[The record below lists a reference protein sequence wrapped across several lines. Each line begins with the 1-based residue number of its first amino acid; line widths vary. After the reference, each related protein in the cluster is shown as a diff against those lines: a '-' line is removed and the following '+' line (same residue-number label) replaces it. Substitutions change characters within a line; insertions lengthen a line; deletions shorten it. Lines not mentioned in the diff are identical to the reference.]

1 MYYPDV
7 QVCWLLLRSPG
18 VITSSVLY
26 PIVFCVCARYGNL
39 NDNLLFNKIEP

>member
-7 QVCWLLLRSPG
+7 QVCWLLLRSLA
-18 VITSSVLY
+18 VITSVLY
-26 PIVFCVCARYGNL
+26 PIVFCVCARNGNL